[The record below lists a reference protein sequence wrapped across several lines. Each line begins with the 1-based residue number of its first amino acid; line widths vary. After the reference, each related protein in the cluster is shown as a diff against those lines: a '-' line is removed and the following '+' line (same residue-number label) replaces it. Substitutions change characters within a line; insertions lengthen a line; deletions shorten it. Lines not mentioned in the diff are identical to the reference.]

1 LHHYLEKDLI
11 TEQQWKFYTVKIKK
25 V

>member
-1 LHHYLEKDLI
+1 LEKDLI